1 MKYLH
6 FHQEADQHMACAIEH
21 WLKFMAITL
30 AKSHR
35 DRVEDEE
42 GIKVNGV
49 GGRKSPGERNG
60 SKGRISP
67 FTIFLKP
74 TVVARTP
81 QFPTQH
87 SNKPNRLAAMAPN
100 FCLAQGDVENKEKN
114 HPLD

>member
-1 MKYLH
+1 
-6 FHQEADQHMACAIEH
+6 MACAIEH

-100 FCLAQGDVENKEKN
+100 FCLAQRDVENKEGN